1 MNPDPPVTK
10 AIRAFC
16 TPQPYPCLP
25 RFKGLDE
32 MPIETHVNDGA
43 STAASTAPAQSAE
56 PVQSDERPGL
66 TPPSRRAGSKR
77 RIGEV
82 IVDLGFAHAEVVEM
96 AVKQAREY
104 GRPTGQVLV
113 ETGVIDSNQL
123 SRALAERNGLDHVDL
138 NFFEVDHGAANLVS
152 QTAAKRHHTVPIAF
166 LGERTLLVATS
177 DPANV
182 LALDDITMMTG
193 YDVRR
198 AVASPEDID
207 ALISQLSRLDQAVQ
221 EIEEEEED
229 APVIELRESAE
240 DAPVVKLVHSI
251 IADAVERGAS
261 DIHYDARHG
270 DMRVRFRIDGVVIDS
285 TTVPRRLVNGLV
297 SRIKI
302 MADLD
307 ISERRIPQDGR
318 VGLTVDGRYVDIRVA
333 TLPVV
338 RGEAVVMRIL
348 DKGRV
353 VMDME
358 RLGMLEHDRQRFEA
372 AVTETHGAVLVTGPT
387 GSGKTTSLYAALMAI
402 NTPDKTLITIE
413 DPVEYELEGIK
424 QVQVNS
430 RTGLHFHTGLRS
442 MMRSDP
448 DVMMVGEIR
457 DRETAQIAIESALT
471 GHLVL
476 STLHTNNAP
485 MAAARLIEMG
495 IEPFLV
501 ASGID
506 CVVAQRL
513 ARRLCECKV
522 PETVSPEILA
532 ENGFDPD
539 AGPIEAFEPGGC
551 VRCGGTGFQGRIGL
565 YEVMVM
571 SDEIRNLILEKA
583 TEDDLRKVAI
593 EQGMRTLREDGLA
606 KVGQGVTSVPEV
618 LRVLGAG
625 TA

>member
-1 MNPDPPVTK
+1 VS
-10 AIRAFC
+10 
-16 TPQPYPCLP
+16 
-25 RFKGLDE
+25 
-32 MPIETHVNDGA
+32 DGS
-43 STAASTAPAQSAE
+43 STSVSPALAQEAE
-56 PVQSDERPGL
+56 PNGSPPEEQIPKGL
-66 TPPSRRAGSKR
+66 TPPTRRVGAKP

-82 IVDLGFAHAEVVEM
+82 IVDLGFAEDAVVEQ
-96 AVKQAREY
+96 AVKAAREA
-104 GRPTGQVLV
+104 GKPTGQMLV

-123 SRALAERNGLDHVDL
+123 ARALAERNGLDHVNL
-138 NFFEVDHGAANLVS
+138 NEFEVDKGAANMLDAGS
-152 QTAAKRHHTVPIAF
+152 AKRHHSVPIAF
-166 LGERTLLVATS
+166 LGEKTLLVATS

-193 YDVRR
+193 YEVRR

-207 ALISQLSRLDQAVQ
+207 ALITQLSRLDQSVS
-221 EIEEEEED
+221 EIAEEEEE

-261 DIHYDARHG
+261 DIHFDARAG
-270 DMRVRFRIDGVVIDS
+270 DMRVRFRVDGVVNDS

-302 MADLD
+302 MGDLD
-307 ISERRIPQDGR
+307 ISERRVPQDGR

-348 DKGRV
+348 DKGRL
-353 VMDME
+353 VMDLD
-358 RLGMLEHDRQRFEA
+358 RLGMIEHDRRRFEES
-372 AVTETHGAVLVTGPT
+372 VKQTHGSVLVTGPT
-387 GSGKTTSLYAALMAI
+387 GSGKTTTLYAALMAI

-424 QVQVNS
+424 QVQVNT
-430 RTGLHFHTGLRS
+430 RTGLTFATGLRS
-442 MMRSDP
+442 MMRADP
-448 DVMMVGEIR
+448 DVIMVGEIR
-457 DRETAQIAIESALT
+457 DRETAQTAIESALT

-522 PETVSPEILA
+522 PETITPTVLQ
-532 ENGFDPD
+532 ENGFDP
-539 AGPIEAFEPGGC
+539 AVGAIEAFEPGGC
-551 VRCGGTGFQGRIGL
+551 VRCGGTGFKGRIGL
-565 YEVMVM
+565 YEVMQVT
-571 SDEIRNLILEKA
+571 DEIQSLILEKA
-583 TEDDLRKVAI
+583 SEDELRKVATA
-593 EQGMRTLREDGLA
+593 QGMHSLRDDGLA
-606 KVGQGVTSVPEV
+606 KVRQGVTSVPEV
-618 LRVLGAG
+618 LRVIG
-625 TA
+625 TGK